1 MGVRLVS
8 KQSSTVQRMKHD
20 VVTGQELAAG
30 EWMPDV
36 ISKGIIYHDRVLD
49 LAGER
54 EIARKAE
61 KAKTEEEK
69 LIDEIAEGLAVRDMK
84 KLKIGMREKMGS
96 PRRSPGTSPGKSLGK
111 RSIRKKT
118 PRKS

>member
-1 MGVRLVS
+1 
-8 KQSSTVQRMKHD
+8 MKHD
-20 VVTGQELAAG
+20 VVTGLELEAD

-36 ISKGIIYHDRVLD
+36 ISKGIVYHDRVMD
-49 LAGER
+49 LSGER

-61 KAKTEEEK
+61 KVKTEEEK
-69 LIDEIAEGLAVRDMK
+69 MIDEITEGLAVKDMR

-96 PRRSPGTSPGKSLGK
+96 PGRSPIRSPRRSPASTTKKRTPRTS
-111 RSIRKKT
+111 RT